1 MKAVNGD
8 GYKLLGYL
16 AWQGGKWYLR
26 RRLPAPRTVALAGL
40 AALSLGG
47 AAAAAARKLA
57 T

>member
-1 MKAVNGD
+1 MKGVNGN

-26 RRLPAPRTVALAGL
+26 RRLPSPRTVALAGI

-47 AAAAAARKLA
+47 AAAAAARKFA